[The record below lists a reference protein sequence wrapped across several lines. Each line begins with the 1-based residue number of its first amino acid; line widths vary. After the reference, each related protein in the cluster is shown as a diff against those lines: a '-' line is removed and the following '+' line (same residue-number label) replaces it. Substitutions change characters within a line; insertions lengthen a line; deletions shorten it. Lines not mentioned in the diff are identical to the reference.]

1 MSLDYPFYQ
10 ELQRRRHP
18 AAKWW
23 RVGDALYY
31 LGLLPALVLA
41 IPALIALVRI
51 PFGAFTKWQ
60 RLILI
65 LFVVFVA
72 IFLLGTRLKLK
83 AWNMAAKDGI
93 NVNDF

>member
-10 ELQRRRHP
+10 ELQRRKHP

-31 LGLLPALVLA
+31 LGLLPALGLA
-41 IPALIALVRI
+41 IPAVIALIRI
-51 PFGAFTKWQ
+51 PFAFAKWQ
-60 RLILI
+60 AWVLV
-65 LFVVFVA
+65 LFALFVA

-83 AWNMAAKDGI
+83 SWTMAARDGI
-93 NVNDF
+93 DVNKF

>member
-10 ELQRRRHP
+10 ELQRRGHP

-31 LGLLPALVLA
+31 LGLLPALFLA
-41 IPALIALVRI
+41 IPSVIALIEM
-51 PFGAFTKWQ
+51 PFGYARWQ
-60 RLILI
+60 LWVLV
-65 LFVVFVA
+65 LFVFFAV
-72 IFLLGTRLKLK
+72 IFLLATRLKLK
-83 AWNMAAKDGI
+83 SWNMAGKDGI

>member
-1 MSLDYPFYQ
+1 VSLDYPFYQ
-10 ELQRRRHP
+10 ELQRQRHP

-31 LGLLPALVLA
+31 LGLLPSLVLA
-41 IPALIALVRI
+41 IPAVIALVRL
-51 PFGAFTKWQ
+51 PFGFAQWQ
-60 RLILI
+60 GWVLV
-65 LFVVFVA
+65 LFVVSAA

-83 AWNMAAKDGI
+83 AWAMSAKDGI

>member
-10 ELQRRRHP
+10 ELQRRKHP

-31 LGLLPALVLA
+31 LGVLPMVLLAPF
-41 IPALIALVRI
+41 ALIALIRI
-51 PFGAFTKWQ
+51 LFGAFTKWQ
-60 RLILI
+60 GVILA
-65 LFVVFVA
+65 LFVLSYFIWCVGA
-72 IFLLGTRLKLK
+72 RLKLK

-93 NVNDF
+93 DVNKF

>member
-10 ELQRRRHP
+10 ELQRRKHP

-31 LGLLPALVLA
+31 LGLLPVLLLA
-41 IPALIALVRI
+41 IPAIIALIEI
-51 PFGAFTKWQ
+51 PFGVFTKWQ
-60 RLILI
+60 GLILMF
-65 LFVVFVA
+65 FVVFVA
-72 IFLLGTRLKLK
+72 IFFVGTRLKRK
-83 AWNMAAKDGI
+83 AWAMAARDGI